1 MRKSWCNLRGA
12 TTLCV
17 SEQRVSRGSR
27 YCRRPAHP
35 TRSPKTSVG
44 SAPAGAPL
52 VPSCRAPVYG
62 RRACGL
68 SAAPRDRAGTVS
80 CGSARCLPAATG
92 CAGVDSRTVAAPEPV
107 PATSGGSAH
116 RPAAAR
122 HSGKSSA
129 AARPT
134 RRLDSV
140 SNVGPPRNAMKHRR
154 EYRWRFRFS
163 GHTADYGLR
172 SAIVTRRSVGAAT
185 VRMTKGIYSIECLK
199 LPLIGLL
206 MKSMAKAYRM

>member
-12 TTLCV
+12 TTPCV
-17 SEQRVSRGSR
+17 SEQRVSRGSG

-35 TRSPKTSVG
+35 TRSSKT
-44 SAPAGAPL
+44 PAGAPL
-52 VPSCRAPVYG
+52 VPSCRAPVCG

-92 CAGVDSRTVAAPEPV
+92 CAGVDSRTAAAPEPV
-107 PATSGGSAH
+107 PATSAGLAH

-134 RRLDSV
+134 RRLDSA
-140 SNVGPPRNAMKHRR
+140 SNVGRNAMKHRR
-154 EYRWRFRFS
+154 EYRRRFRFS

-172 SAIVTRRSVGAAT
+172 NAIVTRRSVGAAT